1 VIAAVRQ
8 PDLGVLASRETHRP
22 NRRVPTR
29 LIVRHGHAEVR
40 SLRDQ
45 MTKDRGLQGVA
56 TTVIARHRDRSV
68 IRRRITT
75 TAAIRSRHA
84 PTILRPHVRPQSR
97 GLILLLAAATR
108 LRRGTTPRR
117 HRHARTPRRHR
128 HARTPRQAIRAA
140 AVVAAI
146 AVAGAAPAR
155 TAGAAAVLMAEAAL
169 LLTAGHKVLR
179 SSRALPDL
187 SGGLFFLMP
196 SVGVFFPSA
205 HFVEIFRFASS
216 VFLSGPSSAEGS
228 GSQTDPLPDSSLKLI
243 SRNSLR
249 S

>member
-22 NRRVPTR
+22 NRRVATT
-29 LIVRHGHAEVR
+29 LIVRHGHAKVR

-45 MTKDRGLQGVA
+45 MAKDRGLQGVA

-68 IRRRITT
+68 IRRPTTT

-84 PTILRPHVRPQSR
+84 PTILRPHVRTQSR

-108 LRRGTTPRR
+108 LRRGPTPRR
-117 HRHARTPRRHR
+117 HRHARI
-128 HARTPRQAIRAA
+128 PRQAIRAA

-187 SGGLFFLMP
+187 SGGLFFLDTK
-196 SVGVFFPSA
+196 
-205 HFVEIFRFASS
+205 RRRL
-216 VFLSGPSSAEGS
+216 LS
-228 GSQTDPLPDSSLKLI
+228 PLPILSRSFAFLRQSFFEVRVLPTAVGLKLTHYTTP
-243 SRNSLR
+243 L
-249 S
+249 